1 MVARP
6 WKGKELVQHVSRF
19 KKKKKSMY
27 TPSLSNT
34 TQVLGRLLCQGGFE
48 KEKAE
53 FSDITCSRHLPGPT
67 ASGYYD
73 SEQKV
78 VKHNLGYT

>member
-1 MVARP
+1 
-6 WKGKELVQHVSRF
+6 
-19 KKKKKSMY
+19 MY
-27 TPSLSNT
+27 TPSLFNT

-53 FSDITCSRHLPGPT
+53 FSDITCSRQLPGPT

-73 SEQKV
+73 S
-78 VKHNLGYT
+78 